1 MASSGEHLA
10 LGELG
15 AFVDTQGTNRR
26 RKRRKKFNEASDDA
40 NPSLYRQEERDEVE
54 EMLESLVFGNQ
65 PFRRTFSDSSSEEV
79 RKHRIVFR
87 NNAVTRRGHPMLWS
101 GVQPLHKRRGWA
113 RNH

>member
-15 AFVDTQGTNRR
+15 AFVDTQGANRR
-26 RKRRKKFNEASDDA
+26 QKRRKKFNEASDDA
-40 NPSLYRQEERDEVE
+40 NPSLYRQDERDEVE

-79 RKHRIVFR
+79 RKRQPHYTTKTVFR
-87 NNAVTRRGHPMLWS
+87 NNAVTRRGIPYCSLEF
-101 GVQPLHKRRGWA
+101 QPLH
-113 RNH
+113 NY